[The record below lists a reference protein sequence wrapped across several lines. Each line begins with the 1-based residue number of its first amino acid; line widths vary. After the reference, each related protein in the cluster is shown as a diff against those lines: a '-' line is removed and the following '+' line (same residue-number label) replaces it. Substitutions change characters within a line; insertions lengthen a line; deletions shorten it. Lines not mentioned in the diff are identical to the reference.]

1 LGLLPVNNLP
11 RCTYISRVVGLRDF
25 LGSFEIVNMSGISLD
40 MMKKVE
46 LVEDHEEECPT
57 LGTADQACTEQE
69 T

>member
-1 LGLLPVNNLP
+1 
-11 RCTYISRVVGLRDF
+11 
-25 LGSFEIVNMSGISLD
+25 MSGISLD